1 MPKAHRNYFISHS
14 IPGIIV
20 ASSIGLV
27 VANRFPFDLV
37 VEDVLVVVS
46 VSLLTLSRLMR
57 GSLKREVG
65 SVNYLLSD
73 IISIV
78 NKLN

>member
-1 MPKAHRNYFISHS
+1 MPKTHRNVFISHS
-14 IPGIIV
+14 IPGIIA

-65 SVNYLLSD
+65 SVIYLLSD